1 MKRLARIDLAVYTR
15 QMRRQSIWCGTVV
28 ALSVVFAALN
38 LLPPVD
44 IYYEVSGKVLLEP
57 IRVKGL
63 VSNLKSSID
72 WSQSI
77 RLKDFQVLDRSDLS
91 HSRFSSASCQG
102 LPDPDGCQ
110 SAINPTDVLLL
121 NVKSLWTKRGNYR
134 EFHSWLETVT
144 RPQLPPV
151 PETELDRS
159 IRMARWEL
167 SAARHYAAQHL
178 FLAGDTASSSKDSQT
193 GTFRLVS
200 ADGSKGPVDI
210 SSKKYTPTPASV
222 PDASA
227 LVSQDPVGSAALQD
241 AESLALDQ
249 SVAKAEARLA
259 GLERERS
266 QALSQSMGTLQI
278 TDALRERPLA
288 GKIPL
293 WMALSVIVLGL
304 ASGTIAGGLQSR
316 LQSGGIYEPLE
327 VAHQLTGRGLKIV
340 SHIQLPT
347 DQLES
352 SDWLEMASQQA
363 SGAGRRT
370 ARHITLLA
378 ECGLALW
385 FMLIVGRFMM
395 DPIWRLVLLDSPLA
409 AFGRLLSGLP

>member
-178 FLAGDTASSSKDSQT
+178 FLAGDTASSSKDSRS

-200 ADGSKGPVDI
+200 ANQPDGPAGV
-210 SSKKYTPTPASV
+210 SSQKNFSLQ
-222 PDASA
+222 DASA
-227 LVSQDPVGSAALQD
+227 LVSRDPVGSAALQG
-241 AESLALDQ
+241 AEYMALGQ
-249 SVAKAEARLA
+249 SVAEAEARLA

-378 ECGLALW
+378 ECALALW

-395 DPIWRLVLLDSPLA
+395 DPIWRLVLLDNPLA